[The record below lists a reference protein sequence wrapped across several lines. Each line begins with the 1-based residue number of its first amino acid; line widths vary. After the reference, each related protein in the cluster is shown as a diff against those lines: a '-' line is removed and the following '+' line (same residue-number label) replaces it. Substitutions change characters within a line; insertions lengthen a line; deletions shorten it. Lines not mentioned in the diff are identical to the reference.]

1 MKQSKNVA
9 MAFLLGTFL
18 TGGVLGFS
26 ANRYMSR
33 DEVCGAKGSNTLVAV
48 LANRLGL
55 STEQSA
61 RVDSIL
67 DNRSVQYKKAMAPL
81 RPQLDSIKL
90 NAREQIR
97 QTLTDQQRPAF
108 EALLQD
114 LNDSTRKDDE
124 QS

>member
-1 MKQSKNVA
+1 MQQSKNVA

-26 ANRYMSR
+26 ANSYMSR
-33 DEVCGAKGSNTLVAV
+33 GEICVRKGVDPMVSV
-48 LANRLGL
+48 LADRLGL
-55 STEQSA
+55 SESQSA

-67 DNRSVQYKKAMAPL
+67 DNRAVQYRRAMAPL

-90 NAREQIR
+90 NSRQQIR
-97 QTLTDQQRPAF
+97 QVLDERQQQGF
-108 EALLQD
+108 EALIQE

-124 QS
+124 HS

>member
-33 DEVCGAKGSNTLVAV
+33 DEVCGAKGSTTLVAV